1 MSTAVL
7 VMAYG
12 APRSLDVEE
21 IRAYYT
27 HIRKG
32 RPPSEQ
38 ALHELVQRYRRIGG
52 SPFMRITTRQIQV
65 LRDILHRERPDVR
78 VYHAMKHVPPFIPDV
93 ADNIV
98 QDGIQRVV
106 ALVLAPHE
114 SRMIVDDYVRHA
126 VDRFQRAGVDLHPIR
141 TWHLNPGYLNA
152 LEQRIRQTM
161 EGFST
166 PPFILFTAH
175 SLPRKILNW
184 RDPYPERL
192 QETAQALARRI
203 GLSEWRV
210 VYQSAGHAREPWLGP
225 DLLDALDLLADKG
238 VRSVLVVPIG
248 FVSDH
253 LEILWDLDVE
263 ARAHARSLGLHL
275 IRIPSLNDD
284 PVFLEGLAE
293 VVMRHLP

>member
-1 MSTAVL
+1 M
-7 VMAYG
+7 
-12 APRSLDVEE
+12 DVEE

-38 ALHELVQRYRRIGG
+38 ALHELVHRYRRIGG
-52 SPFMRITTRQIQV
+52 SPFMDITERQVQV
-65 LRDILHRERPDVR
+65 LRNILHRERPDVR
-78 VYHAMKHVPPFIPDV
+78 VYQAMKHVPPFIPDV
-93 ADNIV
+93 AEEIV

-114 SRMIVDDYVRHA
+114 SRMIVDDYLRYA
-126 VDRFQRAGVDLHPIR
+126 EERFQRAGVDLHPIR

-152 LEQRIRQTM
+152 LEQRIRQAM
-161 EGFST
+161 EGVST
-166 PPFILFTAH
+166 SPFVLFTAH

-184 RDPYPERL
+184 KDPYPQRL

-203 GLSEWRV
+203 GLSDWRV
-210 VYQSAGHAREPWLGP
+210 VYQSAGHTREPWLGP
-225 DLLDALDLLADKG
+225 DLLDSLDLLAEKG

-263 ARAHARSLGLHL
+263 ARTHARSLGLQL

-284 PVFLEGLAE
+284 MVFLEGLAE
-293 VVMRHLP
+293 EVMRHLP